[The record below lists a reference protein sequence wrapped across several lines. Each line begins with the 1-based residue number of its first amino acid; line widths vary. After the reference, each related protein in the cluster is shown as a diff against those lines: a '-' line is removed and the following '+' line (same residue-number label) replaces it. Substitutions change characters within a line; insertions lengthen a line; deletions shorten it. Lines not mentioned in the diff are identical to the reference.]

1 MSVSPASLSL
11 KVGASGTF
19 TVSNPSGT
27 VSVSVSDKNIAS
39 ASYASGKVTVKGL
52 KAGSITVKV
61 KDSKTTLT
69 ESVLVTAA
77 PSTVAMTVTPAALS
91 LTAGTSGVFAVAN
104 PSGTVSVSVANT
116 AIATASYASGQVTV
130 KGIKAGSTTVTIK
143 DGKTTLT
150 ESVSVTTAPST
161 VVMTVTPALL
171 SLTAGTSGTFTVA
184 NPSGTVSVSMSN
196 PAIASASY
204 ASGKVTVKALTAG
217 SATVTIKDSKTTL
230 TEGVFV
236 TASTTGGGGGG
247 AATGTYAVL
256 AWNDL
261 GMHCV
266 DGKDYS
272 VFSILPPYN
281 NLHAQVV
288 NTSTNKQVTSGI
300 TLTYESLADPTGS
313 INTISS
319 TKTNFWQYVQAM
331 FGVSAAPDVGLK
343 GNPTASKTPA
353 AMSWNAT
360 QGWFEA
366 EGIPMTPYDDAGVK
380 NFYPMVKVVAKDG
393 TGKVLAS
400 AQAVLPVSD
409 EMTCKACHTST
420 NTGNAAQ
427 MAAKPPT
434 SGWAF
439 DPDAEK
445 DWKKNILRLHDDKK
459 LSNATYTAALA
470 KLGFDPRGL
479 VATANMGKPV
489 LCASCHGTNAL
500 PGTGVAGISMLT
512 SAIHTKHSQ
521 VTDPVQGV
529 TLDSIGNRSS
539 CYSCH
544 PGSVTKCLR
553 GAMGNAVDA
562 SGNATMGCQ
571 SCHSNMAAVGQPA
584 RTGWLEEPNCQ
595 ACHHDGLRETS
606 AVTTAGILRAVTDT
620 RFATVANTPVAGVS
634 LFRFS
639 KGHGNLQCEAC
650 HGATHAEY
658 PSSHVNDNL
667 QSISLQGHSGTVAEC
682 TACHTTV
689 PNTTNGGPHGM
700 HTIGQAWVSSHQKA
714 SKTDCATCH
723 GSTYRGTV
731 LSQVKMAK
739 TLTAGSKTVSFKA
752 GQAVTCYDCHNGPN
766 P

>member
-1 MSVSPASLSL
+1 MKVTPATLSL
-11 KVGASGTF
+11 ATGASGVF
-19 TVSNPSGT
+19 SVANPSGA

-39 ASYASGKVTVKGL
+39 ASYASGKVTVTGL

-61 KDSKTTLT
+61 KDSKTELT
-69 ESVLVTAA
+69 ESVTVAA
-77 PSTVAMTVTPAALS
+77 P
-91 LTAGTSGVFAVAN
+91 
-104 PSGTVSVSVANT
+104 
-116 AIATASYASGQVTV
+116 
-130 KGIKAGSTTVTIK
+130 
-143 DGKTTLT
+143 
-150 ESVSVTTAPST
+150 
-161 VVMTVTPALL
+161 VVPMTVTPALL
-171 SLTAGTSGTFTVA
+171 SLTAGNSGVFTVA
-184 NPSGTVSVSMSN
+184 NPAGAVSVSVSN
-196 PAIASASY
+196 SAIASASY
-204 ASGKVTVKALTAG
+204 ASGKVTVKALKAG

-247 AATGTYAVL
+247 TGGTVGSYALL

-281 NLHAQVV
+281 NLHAQLV
-288 NTSTNKQVTSGI
+288 NTSTNKQVTSGV
-300 TLTYESLADPTGS
+300 TLTYESMADPTGS

-331 FGVSAAPDVGLK
+331 FGASVAPDVGLK

-353 AMSWNAT
+353 KMTWNAT

-366 EGIPMTPYDDAGVK
+366 EGIPITPYDDAGVK
-380 NFYPMVKVVAKDG
+380 NFYPMVKVVAKDS

-409 EMTCKACHTST
+409 EMTCKSCHTST

-427 MAAKPPT
+427 VAAKPPT

-459 LSNATYTAALA
+459 LSNPAFTAALA
-470 KLGFDPRGL
+470 KLGFDARGL
-479 VATANMGKPV
+479 VITASLGKPI
-489 LCASCHGTNAL
+489 LCAACHGSNAL

-512 SAIHTKHSQ
+512 SAMHTKHSQ
-521 VTDPVQGV
+521 VTDPVQLLK
-529 TLDSIGNRSS
+529 LDDIANRSS
-539 CYSCH
+539 CYTCH

-571 SCHSNMAAVGQPA
+571 SCHGTMAAVGNPA
-584 RTGWLEEPNCQ
+584 RTGWLQQPNCQ
-595 ACHHDGLRETS
+595 ACHHDGVRETS

-620 RFATVANTPVAGVS
+620 RFATVANTPAAGFS

-658 PSSHVNDNL
+658 PSSHTNDNL
-667 QSISLQGHSGTVAEC
+667 QSISLQGHAGTVHEC
-682 TACHTTV
+682 TACHATV

-700 HTIGQAWVSSHQKA
+700 HTIGQAWVSGHESAAKA
-714 SKTDCATCH
+714 GTAACATCH
-723 GSTYRGTV
+723 GATFRGSP
-731 LSQVKMAK
+731 LSQVKTAK
-739 TLTAGSKTVSFKA
+739 SLTAESKTVAYKA
-752 GQAVTCYDCHNGPN
+752 GQPVTCYDCHNGPN
-766 P
+766 GG

>member
-1 MSVSPASLSL
+1 MSVSPTSLSL
-11 KVGASGTF
+11 KVGASDTF
-19 TVSNPSGT
+19 RVSNPSGT
-27 VSVSVSDKNIAS
+27 VSVSVSDKNIA
-39 ASYASGKVTVKGL
+39 
-52 KAGSITVKV
+52 
-61 KDSKTTLT
+61 
-69 ESVLVTAA
+69 
-77 PSTVAMTVTPAALS
+77 
-91 LTAGTSGVFAVAN
+91 
-104 PSGTVSVSVANT
+104 
-116 AIATASYASGQVTV
+116 TASYASGQVTV
-130 KGIKAGSTTVTIK
+130 KALKAGSTTVTIK

-150 ESVSVTTAPST
+150 ESVSVATAPSA
-161 VVMTVTPALL
+161 VAMTVTPALL
-171 SLTAGTSGTFTVA
+171 SLTTGTSGVFAVA

-204 ASGKVTVKALTAG
+204 ASGQVTVKALTAG
-217 SATVTIKDSKTTL
+217 SATITIKDSKTTL

-236 TASTTGGGGGG
+236 TAATTGGGGGG

-288 NTSTNKQVTSGI
+288 NTATNKQVTSGI

-313 INTISS
+313 LNTISS
-319 TKTNFWQYVQAM
+319 TKTNFWQYVQAL
-331 FGVSAAPDVGLK
+331 FGASVAPDVGLK

-366 EGIPMTPYDDAGVK
+366 EGIPVTPYDDAGVK

-409 EMTCKACHTST
+409 EMTCKSCHTST

-427 MAAKPPT
+427 VAAKPPT

-459 LSNATYTAALA
+459 LSNASYTAALT

-489 LCASCHGTNAL
+489 LCASCHGSNAL

-512 SAIHTKHSQ
+512 SAIHTRHSQ
-521 VTDPVQGV
+521 VTDPVAGLK
-529 TLDSIGNRSS
+529 LDDITNRSS
-539 CYSCH
+539 CYTCH
-544 PGSVTKCLR
+544 PGSETKCLR

-562 SGNATMGCQ
+562 TGKATMGCQ
-571 SCHSNMAAVGQPA
+571 SCHGPMAAVGNPA
-584 RTGWLEEPNCQ
+584 RTGWLQQPNCQ
-595 ACHHDGLRETS
+595 SCHYDGKRETS
-606 AVTTAGILRAVTDT
+606 ALTTAGVLRTVTDT
-620 RFATVANTPVAGVS
+620 RFATVANVPAAGFS
-634 LFRFS
+634 LYRFS

-667 QSISLQGHSGTVAEC
+667 QSISLQGHAGTVTEC

-700 HTIGQAWVSSHQKA
+700 HTIGSAWVKSHQSAAKSGTA
-714 SKTDCATCH
+714 ACATCH
-723 GSTYRGTV
+723 GATFRGSP

-739 TLTAGSKTVSFKA
+739 SFNAEGKTVAFKA